1 MQATLPRAFHRAPS
15 RALPA
20 LRALGVATAAVTLL
34 ALAACGGPR
43 EAALPAGT
51 PVLVIGDSITAG
63 YGVGE
68 EAAWPAQLAQL
79 TGWRVVA
86 AGVSGDGT
94 AGGRERLPPLLDA
107 QQPALVIIEL
117 GGNDLLRGVALP
129 EIRRNLEAMIG
140 EARAR
145 GAKVVLIAAPQPSAM
160 GLLTSLTPAALFGE
174 VAKREKVALVEKAL
188 PSVLSERDLKLDT
201 LHPTAAGHRVLA
213 ERVKDELVAIG
224 LAAKR

>member
-1 MQATLPRAFHRAPS
+1 MLDFRALRL

-20 LRALGVATAAVTLL
+20 LRSLAIASGALVLL

-68 EAAWPAQLAQL
+68 AAAWPAQLAQL

-94 AGGRERLPPLLDA
+94 AGGRKRLPPLLDA

-129 EIRRNLEAMIG
+129 EVKGNLEAMVG
-140 EARAR
+140 EVRVR
-145 GAKVVLIAAPQPSAM
+145 GAKVVLIAAPQPSGL
-160 GLLTSLTPAALFGE
+160 GLLTSYAPAALYRE
-174 VAKREKVALVEKAL
+174 VAQRARVPLVEKAL
-188 PSVLSERDLKLDT
+188 PSVLSERDLRQDP
-201 LHPTAAGHRVLA
+201 LHPTVAGHRILA
-213 ERVKDELVAIG
+213 ERVKDELVLIG
-224 LAAKR
+224 LVAKR

>member
-1 MQATLPRAFHRAPS
+1 MQATFLS
-15 RALPA
+15 ALPDARHGA
-20 LRALGVATAAVTLL
+20 LRALRSLGVAAAAAALL
-34 ALAACGGPR
+34 AAAACGGPR

-68 EAAWPAQLAQL
+68 EAAWPAQLARL
-79 TGWRVVA
+79 TGWRVTA

-94 AGGRERLPPLLDA
+94 AGGRERLPPLLEA
-107 QQPALVIIEL
+107 SQPALVVIEL

-129 EIRRNLEAMIG
+129 EIKGNLEAMIG
-140 EARAR
+140 DARAH

-174 VAKREKVALVEKAL
+174 VAKREKVPLVEKAL
-188 PSVLSERDLKLDT
+188 PSVLSERELKLDA
-201 LHPTAAGHRVLA
+201 LHPTAAGHRILA
-213 ERVKDELVAIG
+213 ARVKDELVAIG
-224 LAAKR
+224 LVAKR